1 MSTEKLSPI
10 DEMLAQYAA
19 NNAPRTPKFTPAKT
33 YDLKNYFNTFIPK
46 DVKSATKV
54 IRILPSPNGGS
65 PIDQFYGH
73 KYELDGGWK
82 VAPCLKHENGEACP
96 FCEAREAL
104 LATGDANDKE
114 LAKKFSPKLIYVA
127 KVIYRDNDL
136 DGKNEEQGVKF
147 WRFNHDYRKEGIF
160 DKIQGIISTL
170 TKNRDIFDAEKGRDL
185 AISINRNMNNVPI
198 VSSIT
203 PLDSDVITENE
214 ALKAEWLE
222 DTRTWRDVYA
232 IKNYAFLEI
241 IVKGGVPVWSKELG
255 KLVDK
260 NAVPDGPVDDT
271 EDEGTIGLESLKSL
285 TPAVGEDGDEPDDM
299 PF

>member
-1 MSTEKLSPI
+1 MSTEKQELSPL
-10 DEMLAQYAA
+10 DAMLAQYAA
-19 NNAPRTPKFTPAKT
+19 NNAPKAPKFTPAKV
-33 YDLKNYFNTFIPK
+33 YDLKNYFNTFIEK
-46 DVKSATKV
+46 EVKSAIKE
-54 IRILPSPNGGS
+54 IRLLPSPNGGS
-65 PIDQFYGH
+65 PIDQFHGH

-127 KVIYRDNDL
+127 KVIDR
-136 DGKNEEQGVKF
+136 KNEDEGVKF

-160 DKIQGIISTL
+160 DKIQGTIAGL
-170 TKNRDIFDAEKGRDL
+170 KKNRDISDPELGRDL
-185 AISINRNMNNVPI
+185 SISINRNMNGIPV

-203 PLDSDVITENE
+203 PLDSDALTEDE
-214 ALKAEWLE
+214 AKKAEWLS

-241 IVKGGVPVWSKELG
+241 IVRGGVPVWSKELG

-260 NAVPDGPVDDT
+260 NATPEAPVDDT
-271 EDEGTIGLESLKSL
+271 EDEGTIGLESLKTL
-285 TPAVGEDGDEPDDM
+285 TPATGEDEGSDEPDDM